1 MKSRPLAARESGHLR
16 GDGHDDG
23 AVVELPDAPVVVE
36 NGVGQGRVWCS
47 SLVTRHLPFVV
58 ENEVGQGRVQE
69 LPLLGIHGKVGNVD
83 APRVA
88 LRVVYTRLYT
98 PMYAPYIR
106 VCIRL
111 YTPIYAP
118 IYAER
123 AMSTPRQVPC
133 VSYSKMSYRAL

>member
-98 PMYAPYIR
+98 P
-106 VCIRL
+106 
-111 YTPIYAP
+111 IYAP